1 MFNGF
6 RWNIDNEIEN
16 KSFVD
21 PKRRL
26 VVARAT
32 DWPFCNSVLFLCP
45 NFVENPTYLCEEES
59 NSTVNQMLW
68 SLYEVIHICTAVVD
82 ESEMWS
88 SQ

>member
-45 NFVENPTYLCEEES
+45 NFVENPSTSVKRNQIVLLIKCCE
-59 NSTVNQMLW
+59 VYMK
-68 SLYEVIHICTAVVD
+68 
-82 ESEMWS
+82 
-88 SQ
+88 